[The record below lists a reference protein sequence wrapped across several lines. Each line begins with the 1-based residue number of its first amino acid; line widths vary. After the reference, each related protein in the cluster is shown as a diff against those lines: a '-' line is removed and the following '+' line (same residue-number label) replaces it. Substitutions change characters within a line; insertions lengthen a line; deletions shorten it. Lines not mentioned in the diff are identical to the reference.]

1 MLLETKGSGGSTST
15 APKPSTEDPASTAN
29 ADAREAE
36 EMANSMLLNSPLPDP
51 KRSEE
56 KLPEDNGREKLPKE
70 GGGEKLPE
78 ESPTGK
84 PIVLFCEE
92 VPPLVWFHNPSVFS
106 RFLKSREYCEKN

>member
-1 MLLETKGSGGSTST
+1 M
-15 APKPSTEDPASTAN
+15 N
-29 ADAREAE
+29 AHEAE
-36 EMANSMLLNSPLPDP
+36 EMANSMLLNSPLPYAERRDE
-51 KRSEE
+51 R
-56 KLPEDNGREKLPKE
+56 LPEGDGSDKLPKE

-106 RFLKSREYCEKN
+106 RFPKSREYCEKN